1 MTDSIF
7 TKILKKEI
15 LSNIVYEDE
24 FVFAINDINPVAP
37 IHILIIPK
45 EQIPTVNDI
54 TEENSFLIGKIILAA
69 KKIASELNIAEKGYR
84 LIFNCN
90 EDGGQTVFHIHCH
103 LLGGKKLT
111 LKLAN

>member
-15 LSNIVYEDE
+15 PSEIIYEDDY
-24 FVFAINDINPVAP
+24 VFAINDINPIAP

-45 EQIPTVNDI
+45 EQIPTINDI
-54 TEENSFLIGKIILAA
+54 DENNAQIMEKIILAA
-69 KKIASELNIAEKGYR
+69 KKIAKEKSIAEKGYR

-103 LLGGKKLT
+103 LIGGEKLNWI
-111 LKLAN
+111 KN